1 MAVDLPRV
9 HVDDAGDY
17 VIVPEDEFDAMVRTL
32 ELLANEEFQEQFEK
46 SKQSEGTALA
56 DLKAKYGIED

>member
-1 MAVDLPRV
+1 MTVDLPRV

-32 ELLANEEFQEQFEK
+32 ELLSDEAFQEQFEK
-46 SKQSEGTALA
+46 SKQSAGTSVA